1 MCSLVW
7 MGFRCSCVYACS
19 SACIKDTAVSLFTLN
34 CKEQVTSLSANSQY
48 IMSSFELTERT
59 HEYVLFQAS
68 SQTQLGQQFCK
79 EKQTKVVT
87 QLA

>member
-1 MCSLVW
+1 MDGIHVQLFVS
-7 MGFRCSCVYACS
+7 RTRQS
-19 SACIKDTAVSLFTLN
+19 SSYFKLQGA
-34 CKEQVTSLSANSQY
+34 QVTSLSSNSQY

-68 SQTQLGQQFCK
+68 SQTQLGQQFCN
-79 EKQTKVVT
+79 EKQRKAVMIS

>member
-1 MCSLVW
+1 MDGIHVQLCVRLLVRLYQ
-7 MGFRCSCVYACS
+7 F
-19 SACIKDTAVSLFTLN
+19 KDTAVSLFTLN
-34 CKEQVTSLSANSQY
+34 CKEQVTSLSSNSQY

-79 EKQTKVVT
+79 KKQTKVVT